1 MGVLR
6 EARVVIRHLLRSPGY
21 AVASILTLAFAIGA
35 NTAIFSAVDSVLL
48 KPLPILDPAGL
59 VVAWKT
65 EPARN
70 LPVVEATYRD
80 YERWRTGSKSFV
92 QVAAMGSS
100 LWPAVLED
108 EPGAVKL
115 ASSGVTATF
124 FDTLGAQPLIGRV
137 LRPEDDQPD
146 ARPVAVLSHGFWTNH
161 FGADPSVVG
170 TTMRMSTGPVEIV
183 GVMPAGF
190 DFPRGTSFW
199 KPVVPV
205 LAGSGKTWGSDA
217 FEHVGVLFV
226 LGRLR
231 QGATVESAR
240 HELDALVRHAPG
252 ALPRPTG
259 VPAITATPFQDHVL
273 GPVRGALWWLLAAV
287 GALLLVACA
296 NVSGLMLT
304 RAALRQ
310 REQAIRLA
318 LGATST
324 AIARLWLLESVV
336 LTAVGGAIGLGTAR
350 WMMDAIAAFA
360 PADVPGLADISMNL
374 PVALFTLAAIA
385 TTALLCGL
393 GPILGLRAKGFLAA
407 LRDAG
412 RGSSGAKSLRAR
424 SGLVT
429 LQIALAVALLIS
441 AGLIVRS
448 VSSLQRLDLG
458 FEPSGV
464 VGMDIQPRV
473 DKPSPNEALHE
484 LLERVEQLPGV
495 RAAGAVYLRPLALGA
510 IGQETWVVLEGQA
523 DTQPT
528 RDGNPFLNYQIA
540 TPGYFGAMRVR
551 LVQGRL
557 FEDRDDS
564 RSTRVAILSES
575 AAARLFPGQDPIG
588 RRVAMPSFT
597 PGSDASVWRTVVGVV
612 NDVRYRRLNDV
623 RLDVYDAALQAPQ
636 TAGYVVVRTDSDP
649 IVVAAAVQAQARQ
662 HVRGMVDG
670 VTTLDAVVGRA
681 MAPWRFSMWMFS
693 LFAAMAFL
701 LATVGLIG
709 VVSLDVVHRS
719 REFAVR
725 LAVGADRW
733 DIQTRVLRSAG
744 QRLFAGTSIGLLV
757 AAMGS
762 RWLGSLLFDVDRL
775 DTVTYGAVVAM
786 VLLVVTAAAYVP
798 ARRAAGIEPATLF
811 RAE

>member
-35 NTAIFSAVDSVLL
+35 NTAIFSAVYSVLL

-70 LPVVEATYRD
+70 LPVVEATYRN
-80 YERWRTGSKSFV
+80 YERWRTGSQSFV
-92 QVAAMGSS
+92 QMAAMGSS
-100 LWPAVLED
+100 LWTAVLED

-115 ASSGVTATF
+115 ASAGVTATF
-124 FDTLGAQPLIGRV
+124 FDTLGAQPLLGRV

-146 ARPVAVLSHGFWTNH
+146 ARPVAVLSHGFWTSH

-183 GVMPAGF
+183 GVMPPGF

-252 ALPRPTG
+252 ALPRSTG

-273 GPVRGALWWLLAAV
+273 GPVRRALWWLLAAV

-350 WMMDAIAAFA
+350 WMMDAISAFA

-412 RGSSGAKSLRAR
+412 RGSSGAKSLRTR

-441 AGLIVRS
+441 AGLVVRS
-448 VSSLQRLDLG
+448 VSTLQRLDLG
-458 FEPSGV
+458 FEPYGQSVARESSLRCRPARHNDLRRGRRIGV
-464 VGMDIQPRV
+464 ACGHSRR
-473 DKPSPNEALHE
+473 LHACSTG
-484 LLERVEQLPGV
+484 RWHRTGH
-495 RAAGAVYLRPLALGA
+495 
-510 IGQETWVVLEGQA
+510 I
-523 DTQPT
+523 
-528 RDGNPFLNYQIA
+528 
-540 TPGYFGAMRVR
+540 
-551 LVQGRL
+551 VQGGIAQLVR
-557 FEDRDDS
+557 DS
-564 RSTRVAILSES
+564 R
-575 AAARLFPGQDPIG
+575 
-588 RRVAMPSFT
+588 
-597 PGSDASVWRTVVGVV
+597 
-612 NDVRYRRLNDV
+612 LNV
-623 RLDVYDAALQAPQ
+623 
-636 TAGYVVVRTDSDP
+636 
-649 IVVAAAVQAQARQ
+649 
-662 HVRGMVDG
+662 
-670 VTTLDAVVGRA
+670 
-681 MAPWRFSMWMFS
+681 
-693 LFAAMAFL
+693 
-701 LATVGLIG
+701 
-709 VVSLDVVHRS
+709 
-719 REFAVR
+719 
-725 LAVGADRW
+725 
-733 DIQTRVLRSAG
+733 
-744 QRLFAGTSIGLLV
+744 
-757 AAMGS
+757 
-762 RWLGSLLFDVDRL
+762 
-775 DTVTYGAVVAM
+775 
-786 VLLVVTAAAYVP
+786 
-798 ARRAAGIEPATLF
+798 
-811 RAE
+811 